1 MDEQRRDEIK
11 RRIEATGR
19 KLGRAMAKGSHRCE
33 EFATAFE
40 CSRPLPKVSA
50 EFLASARR
58 VVLPSAE
65 IIYRASV
72 GSSTARA
79 VIGLLTH
86 RAKFTRN

>member
-1 MDEQRRDEIK
+1 MNDRDRARREIRRRTEAAQR
-11 RRIEATGR
+11 AN
-19 KLGRAMAKGSHRCE
+19 HVNCRCVPTITKNPE
-33 EFATAFE
+33 
-40 CSRPLPKVSA
+40 PLPKISA
-50 EFLASARR
+50 EDVASARR